1 MEAML
6 PYLRTHLDVVD
17 DLLTPGTPRNKVYS
31 TWRMEK
37 PERRRINFRL
47 CKKYGVDTE
56 RIFQE
61 LYSRRRQN
69 YIQAYADYR

>member
-31 TWRMEK
+31 T
-37 PERRRINFRL
+37 
-47 CKKYGVDTE
+47 KKYGVDTE